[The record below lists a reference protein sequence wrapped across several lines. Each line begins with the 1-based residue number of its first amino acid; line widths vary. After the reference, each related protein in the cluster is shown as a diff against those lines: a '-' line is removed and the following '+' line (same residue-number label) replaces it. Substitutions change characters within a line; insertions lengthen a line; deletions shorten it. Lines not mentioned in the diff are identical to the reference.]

1 MEASVPAS
9 DTLANSAAPRIIS
22 PMNERTATCLLV
34 ARVLAADGFVTSDER
49 AILVSTMDRL
59 GLDDAERR
67 IVSDMDRMEE
77 AEAFARSLPQAAR
90 QALIDQLVEAA
101 LADGKLSPL
110 ETKVVAEISAAIGVE

>member
-1 MEASVPAS
+1 
-9 DTLANSAAPRIIS
+9 
-22 PMNERTATCLLV
+22 MNERTATCLLV
-34 ARVLAADGFVTSDER
+34 ARVLAADGFVTEDER

-77 AEAFARSLPQAAR
+77 AEALARSLPPAAR
-90 QALIDQLVEAA
+90 QALLDQLIEAA

-110 ETKVVAEISAAIGVE
+110 ETKVVAEISKAIGVA